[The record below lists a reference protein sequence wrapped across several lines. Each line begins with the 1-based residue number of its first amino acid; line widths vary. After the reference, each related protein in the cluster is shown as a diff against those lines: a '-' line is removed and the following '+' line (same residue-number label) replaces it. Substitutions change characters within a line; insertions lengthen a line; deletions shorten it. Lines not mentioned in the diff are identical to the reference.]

1 MNPLSFL
8 STSLF
13 DSCQSCMVRQTLL
26 NFVTMRRLLLKL
38 INRAMLTGP
47 VGHMMGS
54 EAGVHTNSRRRL
66 VVGLGNPGMNS
77 SRHSVGMAVLEAL
90 ASRLGVADN
99 WRGDR
104 HVSGEVIVSDIQDT
118 QIVLLRPR
126 LLMNI
131 NGVSVA
137 KAAGKYSI
145 KPEHILL
152 VHDELDKPLGKLAM
166 KQGGSARGHNGVRS
180 CVECLQ
186 TDVMPRLRIGI
197 GRPSGKTS
205 VDRHVLG
212 RFSQE
217 EQEVLSGVLGESVD
231 ILLSQLTDKENVQ
244 SPVSPPG
251 GRLASQTG
259 KQRERLSAPRKDTT
273 TGQT

>member
-1 MNPLSFL
+1 
-8 STSLF
+8 
-13 DSCQSCMVRQTLL
+13 MVRQTLL

-38 INRAMLTGP
+38 INRALLTGS
-47 VGHMMGS
+47 VGPMMGS

-90 ASRLGVADN
+90 ASRLGVADS

-186 TDVMPRLRIGI
+186 TDVMPRLRVGI

-217 EQEVLSGVLGESVD
+217 EQKVLSGVLEESVD

-244 SPVSPPG
+244 SPLSPPG
-251 GRLASQTG
+251 GRPASQTG
-259 KQRERLSAPRKDTT
+259 KQRERLSAPLKDTT

>member
-1 MNPLSFL
+1 IES
-8 STSLF
+8 
-13 DSCQSCMVRQTLL
+13 QQ
-26 NFVTMRRLLLKL
+26 
-38 INRAMLTGP
+38 G
-47 VGHMMGS
+47 
-54 EAGVHTNSRRRL
+54 NSRWL
-66 VVGLGNPGMNS
+66 YLIHVVGLGNPGMNS

-90 ASRLGVADN
+90 ASRLGVAGN

-137 KAAGKYSI
+137 KAGEESCLLD
-145 KPEHILL
+145 PEHILL

-217 EQEVLSGVLGESVD
+217 EQEVLSGVLEESVN

-244 SPVSPPG
+244 SPVSLGECSG
-251 GRLASQTG
+251 GL
-259 KQRERLSAPRKDTT
+259 
-273 TGQT
+273 

>member
-1 MNPLSFL
+1 MAKVSFFSKL
-8 STSLF
+8 WNCVF
-13 DSCQSCMVRQTLL
+13 E
-26 NFVTMRRLLLKL
+26 FVKTFKVVAMKRLLSKL
-38 INRAMLTGP
+38 INRALLTEPFGTI
-47 VGHMMGS
+47 MGG

-66 VVGLGNPGMNS
+66 IVGLGNPGMNG

-90 ASRLGVADN
+90 SARLGVADR

-104 HVSGEVIVSDIQDT
+104 QVSGEVIVSDIQDT

-137 KAAGKYSI
+137 KAAGKYGI
-145 KPEHILL
+145 KPEDILL
-152 VHDELDKPLGKLAM
+152 VHDELDKPLGKLGM

-186 TDVMPRLRIGI
+186 TDVMPRLRVGI
-197 GRPSGKTS
+197 GRPTS
-205 VDRHVLG
+205 KMSVERHVLG
-212 RFSQE
+212 RFSKE
-217 EQEVLSGVLGESVD
+217 EQKVLGGVLEQCVD
-231 ILLSQLTDKENVQ
+231 TVLSQLTDTEHVE
-244 SPVSPPG
+244 SPPG
-251 GRLASQTG
+251 GRPASRAG
-259 KQRERLSAPRKDTT
+259 EQRERSRSPPTDS

>member
-217 EQEVLSGVLGESVD
+217 EQEVLSGVLEESVD

>member
-1 MNPLSFL
+1 M
-8 STSLF
+8 
-13 DSCQSCMVRQTLL
+13 TLL

-38 INRAMLTGP
+38 INRALLIGP
-47 VGHMMGS
+47 VGPMMGS

-90 ASRLGVADN
+90 ASRLGVADS

-137 KAAGKYSI
+137 KAGEESCLLDVFY
-145 KPEHILL
+145 IL
-152 VHDELDKPLGKLAM
+152 
-166 KQGGSARGHNGVRS
+166 
-180 CVECLQ
+180 C
-186 TDVMPRLRIGI
+186 I
-197 GRPSGKTS
+197 
-205 VDRHVLG
+205 
-212 RFSQE
+212 
-217 EQEVLSGVLGESVD
+217 LSFD
-231 ILLSQLTDKENVQ
+231 
-244 SPVSPPG
+244 
-251 GRLASQTG
+251 
-259 KQRERLSAPRKDTT
+259 
-273 TGQT
+273 

>member
-8 STSLF
+8 STGLF

-47 VGHMMGS
+47 VGPMMGS

-77 SRHSVGMAVLEAL
+77 SRHSIGMAVLEAL

-217 EQEVLSGVLGESVD
+217 EQEVLSGVLEESVD

>member
-1 MNPLSFL
+1 MAVCSILYTCPHTFVYIVYLTASTLLGRL
-8 STSLF
+8 STR
-13 DSCQSCMVRQTLL
+13 CW
-26 NFVTMRRLLLKL
+26 N
-38 INRAMLTGP
+38 II
-47 VGHMMGS
+47 
-54 EAGVHTNSRRRL
+54 
-66 VVGLGNPGMNS
+66 VGLGNPGMNG

-90 ASRLGVADN
+90 AARLRLAES
-99 WRGDR
+99 WHGDR

-137 KAAGKYSI
+137 KAGEDSCLFLLI

-152 VHDELDKPLGKLAM
+152 VHDDLDKPLGKLAM

-186 TDVMPRLRIGI
+186 TDVMPRLRVGI
-197 GRPSGKTS
+197 GRPSGGTL
-205 VDRHVLG
+205 VNRHVLG

-217 EQEVLSGVLGESVD
+217 EQKILSGVLEQSVD
-231 ILLSQLTDKENVQ
+231 ILLSQLTDEDVQ
-244 SPVSPPG
+244 SPLLPPG
-251 GRLASQTG
+251 GRPALQTG
-259 KQRERLSAPRKDTT
+259 KRRVCSISPEKDTT
-273 TGQT
+273 CQT

>member
-1 MNPLSFL
+1 
-8 STSLF
+8 
-13 DSCQSCMVRQTLL
+13 MVRQTLL

-38 INRAMLTGP
+38 INRALLTGP
-47 VGHMMGS
+47 VGPMMGS

-90 ASRLGVADN
+90 ASRLGVADS

-137 KAAGKYSI
+137 KAAVKYSI

-186 TDVMPRLRIGI
+186 TDVMPRLRVGI

-217 EQEVLSGVLGESVD
+217 EQKVLSGVLEESVD
-231 ILLSQLTDKENVQ
+231 ILLSQLTDKENMQ
-244 SPVSPPG
+244 SPLLPRG
-251 GRLASQTG
+251 GRPASQTG
-259 KQRERLSAPRKDTT
+259 KQRERLSAPRKDTA